1 MALNLQDKKAIV
13 AGMNEIISQ
22 SVSAIA
28 ADYRGS
34 TVSQMTDLRT
44 RARTAGVSVYVLRNT
59 LARRAVTETAYDCLK
74 DALVGPI
81 VLLFSQHEPGAAAKL
96 LRDFIKGNANIQVK
110 GIAMS
115 GQFLGP
121 ERLEAVA
128 SLPSK
133 DEAISILMSVMNAPV
148 TQLARTLVEPY
159 AMATRVMAAVRD
171 QKQAA

>member
-1 MALNLQDKKAIV
+1 MALNLNDKKAIV
-13 AGMNEIISQ
+13 ANMSEVVTN

-34 TVSQMTDLRT
+34 TVSQMTELRVK
-44 RARTAGVSVYVLRNT
+44 ARNAGVGVYVLRNT

-74 DALVGPI
+74 DALTGPI

-96 LRDFIKGNANIQVK
+96 LRDFIKANANFAVK

-115 GQFLGP
+115 GQLLGP
-121 ERLEAVA
+121 EKLEAVA

-133 DEAISILMSVMNAPV
+133 DEAISILMSVMTAPV
-148 TQLARTLVEPY
+148 TKLVRTLAEPY
-159 AMATRVMAAVRD
+159 AMVTRTMAAVRD